1 MSEINYRKI
10 LADNIRNYRANNK
23 ISRFKLSV
31 ALDLDNAT
39 LSAIENEQANVRINT
54 VEKIA
59 SYMGLTIAEMFTENY
74 VKSDSENL

>member
-1 MSEINYRKI
+1 MEEINYRKI

-39 LSAIENEQANVRINT
+39 LSAIENEHANVRINT
-54 VEKIA
+54 LEKIA
-59 SYMGLTIAEMFTENY
+59 SYMGLSIAEIFTENH
-74 VKSDSENL
+74 VKSIDKIS